1 MSPKTYVLMDTK
13 TDRPIENNGGH
24 EGWAAHERPADQT
37 ALAGTGAVGGFDQ
50 LAELVPAIS
59 ARILQA
65 PAETLDETILGALRE
80 VITSLGLGRV
90 GLLEV
95 DHDRGV
101 VRVSHAWYGLGVAE
115 VPREINLAQMLPW
128 TYHQVVVLGKTVAK
142 TSVDSMPPDAEAD
155 RRTFVQ
161 LGAKSTLAIPLN
173 IDGRVP
179 HIIVAHSMRAS
190 LVWPKSFI
198 QYLRL
203 LGEVFVSALVR
214 REMLRD
220 LDTYRL
226 RLEVAAASAGA
237 GLWELDLQSGD
248 FWHTKRVREL
258 LDFAPETP
266 AILTLADLLE
276 KIHPED
282 RPRVSKAVRQARNP
296 GSRLQVEYRIPV
308 QGQTPRWLM
317 TQGRVQ
323 SKGNGGPQQL
333 TGVTLDITRHKQ
345 MEAKLHQQVQEIDRL
360 RALLEQENCML
371 RNEAGVNEPKHRALG
386 ISAAMQKIKAE
397 IEQVAKLGSTVLI
410 QGETGTGKEL
420 VAQAIHQRS
429 DRHKRLMI
437 TVNCAALPSALIE
450 SELFGRER
458 GAYTGALS
466 RQVGRFELAHGS
478 TLFLDEIA
486 EMPLETQAKLL
497 RVLQD
502 GSFERLG
509 SPKPIKVDV
518 RIIAA
523 TNRHLAMEVDQG
535 RFRRDL
541 FYRLN
546 VFPIH
551 VPPLRDRIDDIP
563 LLVWRFIGEF
573 GQAMGRKVSRISDE
587 DMHRLTTYTWAGNV
601 RELRNVIERAMIT
614 STGNV
619 LDLAGLDLGTPRAQ
633 PTQVASIAEMER
645 QHIEHTLR
653 QTGGKVKG
661 TGGAAELLG
670 LHPSTLYSRMRK
682 LGVPCKNGKG

>member
-1 MSPKTYVLMDTK
+1 MTMRADIPVNK
-13 TDRPIENNGGH
+13 IGH
-24 EGWAAHERPADQT
+24 LEELPALKPSAGQMAATCGVAEIR
-37 ALAGTGAVGGFDQ
+37 FNQ
-50 LAELVPAIS
+50 LGELIPAIS

-65 PAETLDETILGALRE
+65 TSETLDETILRALQE
-80 VITSLGLGRV
+80 VLTSLGLGRG

-95 DHDRGV
+95 DQDRGLA
-101 VRVSHAWYGLGVAE
+101 RVSHAWYDLGVAE

-142 TSVDSMPPDAEAD
+142 TSVESMPPDAEAD
-155 RRTFVQ
+155 RRAFVQ

-173 IDGRVP
+173 LGERVP
-179 HIIVAHSMRAS
+179 HIIVVHSMRES
-190 LVWPKSFI
+190 FVWPKPFI

-203 LGEVFVSALVR
+203 LGEVFVGALAR
-214 REMLRD
+214 RDMLRD
-220 LDTYRL
+220 LETYRM

-248 FWHTKRVREL
+248 VWHTDNILEL
-258 LDFAPETP
+258 LDLAPDHPTT
-266 AILTLADLLE
+266 LTLADFLE

-282 RPRVSKAVRQARNP
+282 RPRVAKALRKAQNP
-296 GSRLQVEYRIPV
+296 GAVLQVEYRIPA
-308 QGQTPRWLM
+308 QGDTPRWLM

-323 SKGNGGPQQL
+323 LNGNGEPRRL

-345 MEAKLHQQVQEIDRL
+345 MEAKLQQQVQEIDRL
-360 RALLEQENCML
+360 RDLLEQENRVL
-371 RNEAGVNEPKHRALG
+371 RSEAGVNEPKHRALG
-386 ISAAMQKIKAE
+386 ISTAMQKIKAQV
-397 IEQVAKLGSTVLI
+397 EQVAGIGSTVLI

-420 VAQAIHQRS
+420 IAQSIHQLGNRS
-429 DRHKRLMI
+429 KRLMI

-450 SELFGRER
+450 SELFGREK
-458 GAYTGALS
+458 GAFTGALS
-466 RQVGRFELAHGS
+466 RQAGRFELAHGS

-509 SPKPIKVDV
+509 SPKNIKVDV

-523 TNRHLAMEVDQG
+523 TNRNLADEVEQG

-551 VPPLRDRIDDIP
+551 VPPLRELTDDIP
-563 LLVWRFIGEF
+563 LLVWKFIGEF
-573 GQAMGRKVSRISDE
+573 GQTMGRKVSRIGDK
-587 DMHRLTTYTWAGNV
+587 DMERLTAYTWPGNV

-619 LDLAGLDLGTPRAQ
+619 LDLSGLDLGIPRAQ
-633 PTQVASIAEMER
+633 RTQVLPLAEIER
-645 QHIEHTLR
+645 QHIENTLR
-653 QTGGKVKG
+653 QTGGKIKG
-661 TGGAAELLG
+661 MDGAAELLG

-682 LGVPCKNGKG
+682 LGMRLNIRKG